1 MGLLSPAKG
10 IEYGLRE
17 VKMLMKEYPDLT
29 CIVVGET
36 HPSLKAEEGEAY
48 RRSLEALIARL
59 GLEHNVMFIDKFVSE
74 DELAAL
80 PNLADVY
87 IAPYRGRDQVSSG
100 TLTRALAS
108 GNAIVATPTPFAKET
123 LIPGR
128 GLLCEF
134 DSARSI
140 AHQTRRIL
148 SSPWLRERLE
158 SRARQYAFRI
168 GWQQAAE
175 KYAKILTK
183 ALKV

>member
-108 GNAIVATPTPFAKET
+108 GNAIVASPNPFAKET

-128 GLLCEF
+128 GLLC
-134 DSARSI
+134 DLPA
-140 AHQTRRIL
+140 AHRWTEQPSPAHGVPACWL
-148 SSPWLRERLE
+148 SCFP
-158 SRARQYAFRI
+158 RARQYAF
-168 GWQQAAE
+168 
-175 KYAKILTK
+175 
-183 ALKV
+183 